1 MLPFRVALVSGQSPF
16 RQIVYAA
23 TRAIV
28 AGDLAPGSSFPSV
41 RELSQALKIN
51 PNTAQKVVAELQRDG
66 MIEVRPG
73 VGTVVSS
80 RRRSSPAERRTLLSA
95 DVEKLIVEA
104 RRLGIDKDD
113 VLEAIGQRWDTL
125 FAPSN
130 NASR

>member
-73 VGTVVSS
+73 VGTIVSS

-95 DVEKLIVEA
+95 DVERLIVEA